1 MRRKAV
7 GILNGAIAAASYGT
21 NPLFALPLFAAGV
34 GVNSVLFYRYAIAV
48 VIYGIWL
55 KFVKKVSL
63 KITQKEFFPIFFL
76 SMLFSFSSLTLFQAF
91 KYIAAGIA

>member
-48 VIYGIWL
+48 VIYEIGRASCRER
-55 KFVKKVSL
+55 V
-63 KITQKEFFPIFFL
+63 
-76 SMLFSFSSLTLFQAF
+76 
-91 KYIAAGIA
+91 